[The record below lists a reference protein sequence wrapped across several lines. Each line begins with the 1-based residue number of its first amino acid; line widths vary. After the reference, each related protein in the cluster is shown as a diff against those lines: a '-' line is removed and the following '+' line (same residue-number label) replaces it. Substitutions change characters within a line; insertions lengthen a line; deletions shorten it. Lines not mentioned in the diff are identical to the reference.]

1 MRLALESTAA
11 RSVLAAA
18 AGVLLAAAFAP
29 LEWWPL
35 AILCPAALIALWQG
49 ASRRTAAWSGFW
61 FNVGTFT
68 VGTYWL
74 YISIHHFGNA
84 PLALAI
90 FLMAGLVGIMALY
103 GALLGYVVARWL
115 PPAGALRWMAGI
127 PAAWVFI
134 EWWRGWFLSGF
145 GWLSLGYSLTDT
157 WLGRG
162 LAPVLGVYGLTALL
176 VASAG
181 ALVTLLRGSSRE
193 RLIALAVL
201 AAPSVAAV
209 PLAGVLWTHPV
220 GKPVGVA
227 VVQGAIPQDE
237 KWQDSHRDAT
247 LALYRDLTESALG
260 TPIIVW
266 PEAALPDEANNLTD
280 YLIGLYRDA
289 HPRGSELL
297 IGAVRSDSEDA
308 YYDSV
313 LSLGSEIGW
322 YNKQHLVP
330 FAEFF
335 PVPRFIRT
343 WMRLMSLPYTDL
355 TRGKPAQPPLSAGS
369 LRIAAT
375 VCYEDAYASSEL
387 PLVSDSD
394 ALVNVSNDAWFGHST
409 ARYQHLQISQMFAM
423 QIGRPLIRAANDG
436 ISAVIGAHGEIIA
449 QAPQYRPFVLKAL
462 IQAYR
467 GLTPFD
473 RYGNWLIIS
482 LAAFTLI
489 LVLGYGR
496 LSRAAVR
503 RAGEEAGAPCAP
515 AAARVHRMLRD
526 VS

>member
-11 RSVLAAA
+11 RGVLAAA
-18 AGVLLAAAFAP
+18 SGVLLAGAFAP
-29 LEWWPL
+29 LGWWPL

-49 ASRRTAAWSGFW
+49 ASPRTAAWSGFW
-61 FNVGTFT
+61 FNTGTFT

-74 YISIHHFGNA
+74 YISIHHFGRA
-84 PLALAI
+84 PLAIAF

-103 GALLGYVVARWL
+103 GALLGYVVGRWL
-115 PPAGALRWMAGI
+115 PRSGAVRWMAGI

-134 EWWRGWFLSGF
+134 EWLRGWFLSGF
-145 GWLSLGYSLTDT
+145 GWLSLGYSQTND

-176 VASAG
+176 VVAAG
-181 ALVTLLRGSSRE
+181 ALVTLVRGSWRE
-193 RLIALAVL
+193 RALALAVI
-201 AAPSVAAV
+201 AV
-209 PLAGVLWTHPV
+209 PAIAAGALTGHSWTHPI
-220 GKPVGVA
+220 GKPVPVA
-227 VVQGAIPQDE
+227 IVQGAIPQDE
-237 KWQDSHRDAT
+237 KWQDSHEDAT
-247 LALYRDLTESALG
+247 LELYSRLTDRALG

-280 YLIGLYRDA
+280 YLLGLYREA
-289 HPRGSELL
+289 SQRGSSLV
-297 IGAVRSDSEDA
+297 IGAVRADGDD

-313 LSLGSEIGW
+313 LSLGSQIGW

-335 PVPRFIRT
+335 PVPRFIRA
-343 WMRLMSLPYTDL
+343 WLRLMSLPYTDL
-355 TRGKPAQPPLSAGS
+355 TAGKPGQPPLLAGG
-369 LRIAAT
+369 LRLAAT

-387 PLVSDSD
+387 PVVADSD

-423 QIGRPLIRAANDG
+423 QLGRPLIRAANDG
-436 ISAVIGAHGEIIA
+436 ISAVIGPDGEIRA
-449 QAPQYRPFVLKAL
+449 EAPQYRPFVLRAV
-462 IQAYR
+462 IRAYR

-482 LAAFTLI
+482 LAALTLV
-489 LVLGYGR
+489 LVLGCGR
-496 LSRAAVR
+496 LSRAAAR
-503 RAGEEAGAPCAP
+503 RAGPEDGASGAP

>member
-11 RSVLAAA
+11 RGILAAA
-18 AGVLLAAAFAP
+18 AGVLLAGAFAP
-29 LEWWPL
+29 LGWWPL

-49 ASRRTAAWSGFW
+49 ASPRTAAWSGFW
-61 FNVGTFT
+61 FNAGTFT

-74 YISIHHFGNA
+74 YVSIHHFGRA
-84 PLALAI
+84 PLVIAF
-90 FLMAGLVGIMALY
+90 FLMGGLIGIMAIY
-103 GALLGYVVARWL
+103 GALLGYVVGRWL
-115 PPAGALRWMAGI
+115 PRSGGVRWMAGI

-134 EWWRGWFLSGF
+134 EWLRGWFLSGF
-145 GWLSLGYSLTDT
+145 GWLSLGYSQTDN

-176 VASAG
+176 VVAAG
-181 ALVTLLRGSSRE
+181 ALVTLIRGSWRE
-193 RLIALAVL
+193 RAVALVALAVPVI
-201 AAPSVAAV
+201 AAAA
-209 PLAGVLWTHPV
+209 LLGQRWTHPI
-220 GKPVGVA
+220 GKPVPVA

-237 KWQDSHRDAT
+237 KWQDSHEDAT
-247 LALYRDLTESALG
+247 LELYRELTDRALG

-266 PEAALPDEANNLTD
+266 PEAALPDEANYLTD
-280 YLIGLYRDA
+280 YLIGLYRAA
-289 HPRGSELL
+289 HQRGSSLL
-297 IGAVRSDSEDA
+297 IGAVREDGND

-335 PVPRFIRT
+335 PVPHFIRT
-343 WMRLMSLPYTDL
+343 WLRLMSLPYSDL
-355 TRGKPAQPPLSAGS
+355 TAGKPGQPPLTAGG
-369 LRIAAT
+369 LHLAAT

-387 PLVSDSD
+387 PVVADSD

-436 ISAVIGAHGEIIA
+436 ISAVIGPNGEIIA
-449 QAPQYRPFVLKAL
+449 QAPQYRPVVLRAV
-462 IQAYR
+462 IHAYR

-482 LAAFTLI
+482 LATLTLV

-496 LSRAAVR
+496 LSRVAVR
-503 RAGEEAGAPCAP
+503 RAGAEGATSGAP